1 MIFKFIKIH
10 HKFCLVSIIFLCS
23 FANNSVYASKQ
34 PLIRVLISKDKTIR
48 IRSDRSIPL
57 TITGEMFSNK
67 KIRGLTLKNDQNR
80 KILFFDKNKQKIY
93 DLKYKQKFEVKSRD
107 NRGIW
112 VGQQRYSGK
121 LNLYIIDSEIL
132 VVNVIGIENY
142 LSSVVGSE
150 MPAKWPIEALKAQ
163 AIASRTYAMKQKG
176 NNLYDIDSTQKNQV
190 YRGLEA
196 RTYKTIKAV
205 RSTRSLVLIHKKKLI
220 NALFHSSS
228 GGMTENSQDVWQNE
242 YPYLSSV
249 KDFDKN
255 NPKLVWQK
263 KFSNEKLQEFFPTI
277 GGVNSIE
284 ILNITKTGRVKN
296 VKINGD
302 YGSKK
307 LSGNDIRKILNLQS
321 TLMRFKFIEDSKNK
335 ANNENSIELP
345 RDKLENKPLTY
356 IVKPGDNL
364 TDIAATFKV
373 NVYEIITLNE
383 IKDGSLININQ
394 RLLIPQSPENQLI
407 PIKQT
412 LLVSGLGS
420 GHGVGMSQ
428 WGARYMATRGEKAE
442 DILINYYKG
451 VKIRPFSRYFL

>member
-163 AIASRTYAMKQKG
+163 AIASRTYAMKQ
-176 NNLYDIDSTQKNQV
+176 
-190 YRGLEA
+190 
-196 RTYKTIKAV
+196 
-205 RSTRSLVLIHKKKLI
+205 
-220 NALFHSSS
+220 
-228 GGMTENSQDVWQNE
+228 
-242 YPYLSSV
+242 
-249 KDFDKN
+249 
-255 NPKLVWQK
+255 
-263 KFSNEKLQEFFPTI
+263 
-277 GGVNSIE
+277 
-284 ILNITKTGRVKN
+284 
-296 VKINGD
+296 
-302 YGSKK
+302 
-307 LSGNDIRKILNLQS
+307 
-321 TLMRFKFIEDSKNK
+321 
-335 ANNENSIELP
+335 
-345 RDKLENKPLTY
+345 
-356 IVKPGDNL
+356 
-364 TDIAATFKV
+364 
-373 NVYEIITLNE
+373 
-383 IKDGSLININQ
+383 
-394 RLLIPQSPENQLI
+394 
-407 PIKQT
+407 
-412 LLVSGLGS
+412 
-420 GHGVGMSQ
+420 
-428 WGARYMATRGEKAE
+428 
-442 DILINYYKG
+442 
-451 VKIRPFSRYFL
+451 